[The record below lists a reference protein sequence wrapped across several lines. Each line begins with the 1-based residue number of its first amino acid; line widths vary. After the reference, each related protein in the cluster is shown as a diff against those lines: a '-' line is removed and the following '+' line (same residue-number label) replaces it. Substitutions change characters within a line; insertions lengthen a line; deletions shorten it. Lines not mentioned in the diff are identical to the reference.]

1 MNMVSIGTEVWKMS
15 EDAEIIKQVVDF
27 LDDRKAEDVVALDLR
42 QHANIADYFI
52 IATGANKPHLKALYD
67 GLQRLFK
74 DAGFKGYHKAGV
86 PDSGWM
92 IMDYHGIMVHIFE
105 RDLREFYDLE
115 KLWKDAPRVSLEG
128 E

>member
-1 MNMVSIGTEVWKMS
+1 MDQDQKIITQIVS
-15 EDAEIIKQVVDF
+15 F
-27 LDDRKAEDVVALDLR
+27 LDERKAEDIITLDLHE
-42 QHANIADYFI
+42 HANIADYFI

-92 IMDYHGIMVHIFE
+92 IMDYHGVMVHIFE
-105 RDLREFYDLE
+105 RELREFYDLE
-115 KLWKDAPRVSLEG
+115 KLWKDAPEVKFQDD
-128 E
+128 

>member
-1 MNMVSIGTEVWKMS
+1 MEKDL
-15 EDAEIIKQVVDF
+15 ELIKQMVEF
-27 LDDRKAEDVVALDLR
+27 LKDRKAEDIVMLDLR
-42 QHANIADYFI
+42 EHANIADYFI
-52 IATGANKPHLKALYD
+52 IATGANKPHLKALHD

-74 DAGFKGYHKAGV
+74 DAGFKGYRKQGV

-105 RDLREFYDLE
+105 RELREFYDLE
-115 KLWKDAPRVSLEG
+115 KLWKDAPAVELEG

>member
-1 MNMVSIGTEVWKMS
+1 MDQDQK
-15 EDAEIIKQVVDF
+15 IITQVVSF
-27 LDDRKAEDVVALDLR
+27 LDERKAEDIVTLDLR
-42 QHANIADYFI
+42 EHANIADYFI

-92 IMDYHGIMVHIFE
+92 IMDYHGVMVHIFE
-105 RDLREFYDLE
+105 RELREFYDLE
-115 KLWKDAPRVSLEG
+115 KLWKDAPEVKFQDD
-128 E
+128 

>member
-1 MNMVSIGTEVWKMS
+1 MKKGTEN
-15 EDAEIIKQVVDF
+15 DQQIIREITAL
-27 LDDRKAEDVVALDLR
+27 LDERKAEDVVVLDLR
-42 QHANIADYFI
+42 QHANIADYFV

-67 GLQRLFK
+67 GMQRCFK
-74 DAGFKGYHKAGV
+74 DAGFRGYQKAGV

-105 RDLREFYDLE
+105 RELRAFYDLE
-115 KLWKDAPRVSLEG
+115 KLWKDAPRIDVEG